1 MHQGLGAHEEALPVR
16 ELPISLWIEKT
27 TEKDIPDDEPDEDD
41 DDNANIEEVEE
52 DDEKKEKKK
61 KKKKT
66 VQEVTHAW
74 GLMNKQKSLWMRNP
88 RGHQGGIRHLLQAHQ
103 PQLGGS
109 PHCEA
114 HAYDGAARV
123 QEVTVKEP
131 PAADSQMY
139 CSSYLAET
147 EAGAEQWHMASMQR
161 ERNLIAACFVL

>member
-1 MHQGLGAHEEALPVR
+1 MDR
-16 ELPISLWIEKT
+16 EDHR
-27 TEKDIPDDEPDEDD
+27 KDNPDDEPDEDD

-61 KKKKT
+61 KT

-74 GLMNKQKSLWMRNP
+74 GLMNKQEPLWMRNP

-114 HAYDGAARV
+114 HVYDGAARV

-131 PAADSQMY
+131 PAADSH
-139 CSSYLAET
+139 L
-147 EAGAEQWHMASMQR
+147 
-161 ERNLIAACFVL
+161 